1 MIRAD
6 HRERELS
13 SVTMINIPII
23 GNNVNRWEDNRK
35 LNNYKLILLLWE
47 AYTSGKTSF
56 SNNMYKLKFTQQQLF

>member
-13 SVTMINIPII
+13 SVTMINIPIT

-35 LNNYKLILLLWE
+35 LNNYIVQ
-47 AYTSGKTSF
+47 AYPTAMGGLNKW
-56 SNNMYKLKFTQQQLF
+56 